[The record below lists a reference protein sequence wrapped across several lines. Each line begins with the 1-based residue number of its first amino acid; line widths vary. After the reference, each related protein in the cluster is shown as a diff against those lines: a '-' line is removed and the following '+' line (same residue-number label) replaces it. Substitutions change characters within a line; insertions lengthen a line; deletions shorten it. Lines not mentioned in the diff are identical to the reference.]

1 MLVDWSQNNAAK
13 TTIAP
18 YSLRGQRRPT
28 SPRRAPGT
36 RSEAGA
42 ERPGRLEQLQMDEV
56 QRRVSRDGDLF
67 GQLLHG

>member
-1 MLVDWSQNNAAK
+1 VED
-13 TTIAP
+13 
-18 YSLRGQRRPT
+18 
-28 SPRRAPGT
+28 
-36 RSEAGA
+36 GA